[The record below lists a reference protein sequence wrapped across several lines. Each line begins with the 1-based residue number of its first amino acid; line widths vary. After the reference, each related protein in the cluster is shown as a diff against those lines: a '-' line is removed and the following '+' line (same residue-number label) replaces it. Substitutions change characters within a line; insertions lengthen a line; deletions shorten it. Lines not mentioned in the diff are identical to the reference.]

1 MIEKEH
7 IHSAFDHDLH
17 NLQSSIMRMG
27 GLVEASIMNT
37 SRALSENDEV
47 LARKIVDDDQL
58 VDGLE
63 SEINL
68 AALELLAL
76 RQPIAQDLRFVFAV
90 LKIATNLERVGDY
103 AKNVAKR
110 TTVLLQTPPPNGAA
124 ASIRRLSHSVQVLLK
139 DSLDSFAE
147 KDEEKAREIIVRDR
161 DIDLMYNS
169 LFREFLTYMMEDPRS
184 ITPAMHLHFMA
195 KNLERSGD
203 HITSVAEQVVFL
215 VTGEMPKDDRPVGDT
230 TSYDAVSLVPAN

>member
-7 IHSAFDHDLH
+7 IHSAFDRDLH
-17 NLQSSIMRMG
+17 NLQSSVMRMG
-27 GLVEASIMNT
+27 GLVEASIINT
-37 SRALSENDEV
+37 SRALADNDEE

-58 VDGLE
+58 IDGLE
-63 SEINL
+63 SEVNL

-90 LKIATNLERVGDY
+90 LKIATNLERIGDY
-103 AKNVAKR
+103 SKNMAKR
-110 TTVLLQTPPPNGAA
+110 TTVLLKTPPPNGAV

-147 KDEEKAREIIVRDR
+147 RDAEKAREIIVRDR

-195 KNLERSGD
+195 KNLERAGD
-203 HITSVAEQVVFL
+203 HITSVSEQVIFQ
-215 VTGEMPKDDRPVGDT
+215 VTGEMPKDDRLVEDT
-230 TSYDAVSLVPAN
+230 TSYEAVSMGAVN

>member
-7 IHSAFDHDLH
+7 IHSAFDKDLQ

-27 GLVEASIMNT
+27 GQVEAAIIDT
-37 SRALSENDEV
+37 SRALADSDEA
-47 LARKIVDDDQL
+47 LARKIVENDQII
-58 VDGLE
+58 DALE

-68 AALELLAL
+68 SSLELLAL

-90 LKIATNLERVGDY
+90 LKIATNLERIGDY
-103 AKNVAKR
+103 SKNVAKR
-110 TTVLLQTPPPNGAA
+110 TTILLQTSPPNGAI
-124 ASIRRLSHSVQVLLK
+124 ASIRRMAHSVQLLLK

-147 KDEEKAREIIVRDR
+147 KDVDKAREIIIGDR

-169 LFREFLTYMMEDPRS
+169 IFREFLTYMMEDPRS

-195 KNLERSGD
+195 KNFERVGD
-203 HITSVAEQVVFL
+203 HITSISEQVIFF
-215 VTGEMPKDDRPVGDT
+215 VTGEMPTDDRPVWDT
-230 TSYDAVSLVPAN
+230 TSYDALNLRDLN